1 MENFAKSDICV
12 YFTAEFKKDKILVT
26 MKYMNIQ
33 DMLSLHMIYA
43 GYYEAGKEWC
53 YRSVLSPF
61 SRLYL
66 IDKGEAWIYMNK
78 EKYKLEAGDMFII
91 PKFTYHTYE
100 CEEYMSHYYIC
111 FLDQMVGGR
120 SLFEY
125 VHLDY
130 KVKASD
136 FDICLMKRFVEL
148 NPRCQITNPDP
159 KKYDNK
165 AELFDFNRQ
174 QPALYLR
181 ANLESNGILL
191 QLFSRFISSKGIANS
206 SQGCQYKSMN
216 KVFSY
221 IDTHLNGCIHVKELA
236 DIMCMSTDH
245 FTRIFKTING
255 MPPSQYI
262 QLKRIERAQTLM
274 LLSDMSVKEIAE
286 EIGIP
291 NLSQFS
297 KLFRKHVGRS
307 PREYGKN
314 K

>member
-1 MENFAKSDICV
+1 MKCVDIQN
-12 YFTAEFKKDKILVT
+12 T
-26 MKYMNIQ
+26 
-33 DMLSLHMIYA
+33 LSLHMIYA
-43 GYYEAGKEWC
+43 GYYEVGKEWC
-53 YRSVLSPF
+53 YRNVLSPF

-78 EKYKLEAGDMFII
+78 KKYKLEAGDLFII

-100 CEEYMSHYYIC
+100 CEDYMSHYYIC

-125 VHLDY
+125 VHLCN
-130 KVKASD
+130 KVKASS
-136 FDICLMKRFVEL
+136 FDRYLIEKFVKL
-148 NPRCQITNPDP
+148 NPGYQISNPDP

-165 AELFDFNRQ
+165 AELFSLNKKQ
-174 QPALYLR
+174 SVLHLQST
-181 ANLESNGILL
+181 LESNGILL
-191 QLFSRFISSKGIANS
+191 QLFSRFITSENTEASYREN
-206 SQGCQYKSMN
+206 QHKSMN

-221 IDTHLNGCIHVKELA
+221 IDVHLAGGIHVKDLA
-236 DIMCMSTDH
+236 DIMCMSVDH
-245 FTRIFKTING
+245 FTRIFKLVNG
-255 MPPSQYI
+255 MTPNQYI

-286 EIGIP
+286 EVGVP

-297 KLFRKHVGRS
+297 KLFRKHLGVS
-307 PREYGKN
+307 PREYGKE